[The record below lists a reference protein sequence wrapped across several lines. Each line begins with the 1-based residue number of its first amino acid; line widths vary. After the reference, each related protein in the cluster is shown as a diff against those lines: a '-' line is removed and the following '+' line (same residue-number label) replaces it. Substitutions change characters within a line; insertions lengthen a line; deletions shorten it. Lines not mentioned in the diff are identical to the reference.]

1 MGNNQKN
8 KNKKNN
14 NQKEDSN
21 NQNNY
26 LLCPKCWKKIPYLNT
41 FIDGDNIKIKILCS
55 CIENNNYY
63 IMDLIEYINLISNRD
78 ISMQCLNHPEIVAK
92 KFCMNCERWLCT
104 NCFSIH
110 FKDACK
116 SVYNNSI
123 NGKEKKKI
131 CFIHNSKKIYFCK
144 QCKDVFCKTCF
155 LKHNAKNKKEH
166 RGKNIEFYLSDE
178 KIKSKINKFAKYKEQ
193 IIEAYNNIK
202 NDLLGEI
209 SALEN
214 KNKINIIDNDISNE
228 ELMKYKNLIQDK
240 YLMHKNFDTQLKNL
254 IEIILINAK
263 FFEGCEILNIKYICN
278 IIMNSSINL
287 NCPKLN
293 KNNTIIEKAN
303 YFINFLNTN
312 FINKKLKGK
321 FSWTNTIEKSNSIIE
336 MMLSLPDNKF
346 VSINKDCAIQI
357 WDEITKKNIYTLY
370 EHSNNITS
378 IILLKNNKYFATA
391 SDDSTIKIWEY
402 SQGKCIKTIITEGKP
417 FLIFEIFNKKNQI
430 GCIPYRNSLAIYEY
444 NESNQN
450 KIFNI
455 SLEKSIPWIEGLYQ
469 FPNDGRIILSS
480 SGFFEIY
487 SNEINK
493 IKKVFIAND
502 TPYIFLELKNQDLD
516 VGFFSKDVCIYDK
529 NLMYKSRL
537 CGHKKRI
544 TSILEFDNKILSSSL
559 DTNIFLWRTNDYEM
573 IASFINNNYEI
584 KAMILINK
592 NNIITSSYSENISID
607 EWKIDIYD

>member
-1 MGNNQKN
+1 MGNKQKS
-8 KNKKNN
+8 KKISID
-14 NQKEDSN
+14 QEDSN
-21 NQNNY
+21 NRNCY
-26 LLCPKCWKKIPYLNT
+26 LLCPKCRKKIPFLNT
-41 FIDGDNIKIKILCS
+41 FIDNDKIKLKILCT
-55 CIENNNYY
+55 CLENNNYY
-63 IMDLIEYINLISNRD
+63 ILDLIEYINSINNSINSNH
-78 ISMQCLNHPEIVAK
+78 CLNHPDEVAQN
-92 KFCMNCERWLCT
+92 FCMNCENWLCI
-104 NCFSIH
+104 NCFSKH
-110 FKDACK
+110 EKDIC
-116 SVYNNSI
+116 NSEETDSNI
-123 NGKEKKKI
+123 DKEKMV
-131 CFIHNSKKIYFCK
+131 CFTHKNKKIYFCK
-144 QCKDVFCKTCF
+144 QCTQMFCKTCF
-155 LKHNAKNKKEH
+155 LKHNVINKKQH
-166 RGKNIEFYLSDE
+166 KAINIKHYLIDR
-178 KIKSKINKFAKYKEQ
+178 KIKSKLTKFKKYKNG
-193 IIEAYNNIK
+193 IISKYNNIK
-202 NDLLGEI
+202 NDLLKNLAVENINNKEKEEKKEI
-209 SALEN
+209 IE
-214 KNKINIIDNDISNE
+214 KEDKI
-228 ELMKYKNLIQDK
+228 KYKKLIEEKFLVHEKIDE
-240 YLMHKNFDTQLKNL
+240 QLILFVEIIFKNL
-254 IEIILINAK
+254 EL
-263 FFEGCEILNIKYICN
+263 FGESEILNRKYICN
-278 IIMNSSINL
+278 VIMNTNINM
-287 NCPKLN
+287 NEPKLN
-293 KNNTIIEKAN
+293 ENCTIIEQAD
-303 YFINFLNTN
+303 YFINYLSNNYIT
-312 FINKKLKGK
+312 KKLNCK
-321 FSWTNTIEKSNSIIE
+321 FSSVTSYSKSNSIIE
-336 MMLSLPDNKF
+336 MMLSLPENKF

-391 SDDSTIKIWEY
+391 SEDSTIKIWEY

-502 TPYIFLELKNQDLD
+502 TPYIFLELKNQDLA
-516 VGFFSKDVCIYDK
+516 VGFFSKEVFIYDK

-544 TSILEFDNKILSSSL
+544 TSILEFDDKILSSSL

-592 NNIITSSYSENISID
+592 NNIITSSYYENSSVD
-607 EWKIDIYD
+607 EWKIEIYD